1 MEAGIRAVLHECG
14 RASTEERITFPE
26 VVAAL
31 AVAGVE
37 RYHTDLMRAE
47 TTYYFPDGAT
57 ERVETH
63 PAVLPPAMDFSAE
76 GVESAVRAIQAGTI
90 RYRGFCERVLR
101 AGCAGWMVSIVGRR
115 VVYYGRG
122 GDSHT
127 EWFPG
132 SR

>member
-1 MEAGIRAVLHECG
+1 MDAKITAILQECS
-14 RASTEERITFPE
+14 RASDEERTTFPE

-37 RYHTDLMRAE
+37 RYHTDLVRAE
-47 TTYYFPDGAT
+47 TTYYFPDGTT
-57 ERVETH
+57 ERVAIR
-63 PAVLPPAMDFSAE
+63 PSPLPPAMDFSAE
-76 GVESAVRAIQAGTI
+76 GVESAVRAIQAGTL
-90 RYRGFCERVLR
+90 RYGGFCERVLR
-101 AGCAGWMVSIVGRR
+101 AGCAGWTVSLLGRR

-132 SR
+132 AR

>member
-1 MEAGIRAVLHECG
+1 MDSKITAILRECS
-14 RASTEERITFPE
+14 RASDEERITFPE

-37 RYHTDLMRAE
+37 RYHTDLVRAE
-47 TTYYFPDGAT
+47 TTYYLPDGTT
-57 ERVETH
+57 ERVEAR
-63 PAVLPPAMDFSAE
+63 PSPLPPAMEFSAE

-90 RYRGFCERVLR
+90 RYGGFRERVLR
-101 AGCAGWMVSIVGRR
+101 AGCAGWTVSILGRR
-115 VVYYGRG
+115 VVYYGRS

-132 SR
+132 AG

>member
-1 MEAGIRAVLHECG
+1 MNARISAVLHECS
-14 RASTEERITFPE
+14 RASGEELISFPE

-31 AVAGVE
+31 AAVGVE
-37 RYHTDLMRAE
+37 RYHTDLVRAE

-63 PAVLPPAMDFSAE
+63 PAALSPATEFSAE

-90 RYRGFCERVLR
+90 HYRGFCERVLR
-101 AGCAGWMVSIVGRR
+101 AGCAGWTVSITGRR
-115 VVYYGRG
+115 VVYYGRT

-132 SR
+132 AR

>member
-1 MEAGIRAVLHECG
+1 MDAKITAILRECS
-14 RASTEERITFPE
+14 RASQEERITFPE

-37 RYHTDLMRAE
+37 RYHTDLVRAE
-47 TTYYFPDGAT
+47 TTYYFPDGTT
-57 ERVETH
+57 ERVEAR
-63 PAVLPPAMDFSAE
+63 PSPLPPSVDFSAE

-90 RYRGFCERVLR
+90 RYGGFCERVLR
-101 AGCAGWMVSIVGRR
+101 AGCAGWTVSILGRR
-115 VVYYGRG
+115 VVYYGRS

-132 SR
+132 VR

>member
-1 MEAGIRAVLHECG
+1 MDARTTAVLHECS
-14 RASTEERITFPE
+14 RASAEERISFPE

-31 AVAGVE
+31 AAVGVE
-37 RYHTDLMRAE
+37 RYHTDLVRAE

-63 PAVLPPAMDFSAE
+63 PAALPPAMGFSAE

-90 RYRGFCERVLR
+90 GYRGFRERVLR
-101 AGCAGWMVSIVGRR
+101 AGCVGWTVNITGRR
-115 VVYYGRG
+115 VVYAGRT

-132 SR
+132 AR